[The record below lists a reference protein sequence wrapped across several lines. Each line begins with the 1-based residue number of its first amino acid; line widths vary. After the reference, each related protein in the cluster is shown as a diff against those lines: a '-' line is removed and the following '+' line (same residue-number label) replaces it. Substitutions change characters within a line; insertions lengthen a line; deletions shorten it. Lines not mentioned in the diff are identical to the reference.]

1 MHTNGRWAALL
12 LMVPF
17 ALLGCESNPTAV
29 HDEELTVELTV
40 SPDHVH
46 ILSPVTFTAV
56 VRDGHGELVT
66 DMDTVRVERKAIG
79 SDTWRTAADL
89 VLSGTQYTAEYT
101 FVSSGDYELRVLG
114 MRAGHAAMEQ
124 MMMAT
129 AMDPLHA
136 VPAHAEAGGYRIE
149 FESFPGHIHE
159 GSEVEFRF
167 WIMEP
172 ERDPTT
178 NERAPIVGL
187 AAEIHC
193 GEPSGANEESH
204 VAVEPEGGT
213 YTALHTFV
221 SAGDGA
227 AEIHFTGLD
236 GNPASA
242 SFPLHIAHAH

>member
-1 MHTNGRWAALL
+1 MRTNGRWAALA

-17 ALLGCESNPTAV
+17 ALAGCESNPTAL

-56 VRDGHGELVT
+56 VRDAHGELVT
-66 DMDTVRVERKAIG
+66 DMDTVRVERKATD

-89 VLSGTQYTAEYT
+89 VLSGTQYAGEAT

-114 MRAGHAAMEQ
+114 MRAGHAVMEE
-124 MMMAT
+124 MSMAT

-149 FESFPGHIHE
+149 FEAFPGHVHE
-159 GSEVEFRF
+159 ANEVEFKF

-178 NERAPIVGL
+178 NERPPIAGL

-193 GEPSGANEESH
+193 NEPDGTSESH
-204 VAVEPEGGT
+204 DALEPEGGT
-213 YTALHTFV
+213 YTAQHTFV
-221 SAGDGA
+221 SVGDGEA
-227 AEIHFTGLD
+227 QIHFIGLD

-242 SFPLHIAHAH
+242 SFPLHIVHAH